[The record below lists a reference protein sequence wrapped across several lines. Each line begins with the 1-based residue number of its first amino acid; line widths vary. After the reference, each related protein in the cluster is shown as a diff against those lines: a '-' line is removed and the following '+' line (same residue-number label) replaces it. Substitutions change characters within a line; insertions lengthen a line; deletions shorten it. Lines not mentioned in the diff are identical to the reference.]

1 MHFFLCFCCIRFH
14 RINSPFA
21 GSILTT
27 ESVAVYTSTSPSQ
40 HNYSIQK
47 FVPKIRCTCVG
58 VYACAPMQFSLSLT
72 VSLCLMLTLLS
83 SFVRVTLQFQFDRIT
98 RFSCFLYLCLFY
110 LFSLLCFVLL
120 VFYWHFRG
128 CVPALT
134 SSGVACHGMC
144 LCVCIC
150 VRDCNLL
157 WPLVLFRTLE

>member
-1 MHFFLCFCCIRFH
+1 MHFFFCIRFH

-27 ESVAVYTSTSPSQ
+27 ESVAVYTSTIPSQ

-47 FVPKIRCTCVG
+47 FVPKIRCACACVG
-58 VYACAPMQFSLSLT
+58 VCESVCVCSNAVLSLT
-72 VSLCLMLTLLS
+72 VSLSLILTLLS
-83 SFVRVTLQFQFDRIT
+83 RVTLQFQFDRIT

-128 CVPALT
+128 CVPALA
-134 SSGVACHGMC
+134 SSGVACHGV
-144 LCVCIC
+144 CVCEC
-150 VRDCNLL
+150 VC
-157 WPLVLFRTLE
+157 VCA

>member
-1 MHFFLCFCCIRFH
+1 MVVCHKLFIADCKCIFLCFCCIRFH

-98 RFSCFLYLCLFY
+98 RFSCFLYLCLCFICSRFY
-110 LFSLLCFVLL
+110 ALFFLFSIGISGDAFLL
-120 VFYWHFRG
+120 
-128 CVPALT
+128 
-134 SSGVACHGMC
+134 
-144 LCVCIC
+144 
-150 VRDCNLL
+150 
-157 WPLVLFRTLE
+157 